1 MQSSSQRCDWP
12 HQFGYFIKEPI
23 DVVLAITSS
32 NDPLNPNAHK
42 VGPAIAA
49 GCACILKPAMQT
61 PFSAMA
67 LAECLFEAGVPA
79 QCSQIVNGNGTV
91 GEKLVRDKR
100 VAMVS
105 FAGVAKT
112 GELITRAAGIVP
124 WWRVPTVHNGTDRLC

>member
-61 PFSAMA
+61 PFAAMA
-67 LAECLFEAGVPA
+67 LAKCLFEAGLSA
-79 QCSQIVNGNGTV
+79 QCLQIVNGDEILPLAGWNFDAVNG
-91 GEKLVRDKR
+91 
-100 VAMVS
+100 S
-105 FAGVAKT
+105 FVVT
-112 GELITRAAGIVP
+112 AAIAAL
-124 WWRVPTVHNGTDRLC
+124 TVHNALVS